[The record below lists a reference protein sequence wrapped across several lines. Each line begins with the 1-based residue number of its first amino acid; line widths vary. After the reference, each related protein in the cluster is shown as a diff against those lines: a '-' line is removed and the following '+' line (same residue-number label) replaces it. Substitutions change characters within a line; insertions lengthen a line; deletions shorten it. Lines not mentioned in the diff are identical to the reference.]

1 MLVLLLFWLSQT
13 WPVTLRIWEWVFS
26 GCTVLP
32 DSKETEHESSD
43 QEASPSVGKN
53 TGVVLVPCLL
63 FLVVWIFLRSLYVI
77 CYDRWVLSEGHKNC
91 LKDRCLMNSQPTF
104 LFLTYFKLKELWPY
118 QKHVNQIILN
128 HITLKSLA
136 LQMLEA
142 FIRILLIVNL
152 SLSQTFLTFLVCVR
166 QTWMSQLILA
176 ISMWEVIFL

>member
-1 MLVLLLFWLSQT
+1 
-13 WPVTLRIWEWVFS
+13 
-26 GCTVLP
+26 
-32 DSKETEHESSD
+32 
-43 QEASPSVGKN
+43 
-53 TGVVLVPCLL
+53 
-63 FLVVWIFLRSLYVI
+63 
-77 CYDRWVLSEGHKNC
+77 
-91 LKDRCLMNSQPTF
+91 MNSQPTF

-136 LQMLEA
+136 LQMFEA